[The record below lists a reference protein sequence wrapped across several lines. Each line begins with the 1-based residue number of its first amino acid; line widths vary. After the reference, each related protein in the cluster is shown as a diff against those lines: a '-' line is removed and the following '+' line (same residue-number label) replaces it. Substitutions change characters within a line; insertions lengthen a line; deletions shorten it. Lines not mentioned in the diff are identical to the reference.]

1 MKLVKLL
8 PAVAAAIVLSACSTA
23 SKAGDAM
30 MNGME
35 SAGTAVVDG
44 AKAAGNAVANGAEK
58 VKDTMIGKSTY
69 TVAYTC
75 SASGKKQPVTATYAF
90 EGNDPQTATVKLS
103 KKVLAKNLKVD
114 SQYQDG
120 VQFTDGKNVWNLSE
134 KITPTNVSTVEPV
147 MYFVKGKGTQGT
159 DKIVAKDCAIVTK

>member
-23 SKAGDAM
+23 TKAGNAVV
-30 MNGME
+30 NGVE

-58 VKDTMIGKSTY
+58 VKETVIGKSTY

-75 SASGKKQPVTATYAF
+75 SARGKKQPVTATYAF
-90 EGNDPQTATVKLS
+90 EGDNPQTATVKLG
-103 KKVLAKNLKVD
+103 KKVLAKNLKVNTE
-114 SQYQDG
+114 YQDG
-120 VQFTDGKNVWNLSE
+120 VQFTDGKNVWSLSE
-134 KITPTNVSTVEPV
+134 KISPTTVSTVEPV
-147 MYFVKGKGTQGT
+147 MYVVKGKGTQGS
-159 DKIVAKDCAIVTK
+159 DKIIAKDCAIVTK